1 MIINPYRLMRFYID
15 KETGMLKLY
24 VPDILKDSVHVESE
38 IDYYDLIITIK

>member
-1 MIINPYRLMRFYID
+1 MIINPFRLLKFFID

-24 VPDILKDSVHVESE
+24 VPDIIKDKVQAE

>member
-1 MIINPYRLMRFYID
+1 MIINPFRLMKFYID

-24 VPDILKDSVHVESE
+24 VPDIIKGKVEAQ

>member
-1 MIINPYRLMRFYID
+1 MIINPYRLMKFFID

-24 VPDILKDSVHVESE
+24 VPDVIQDIVKSE

>member
-1 MIINPYRLMRFYID
+1 MIINPYRLMKFIIN

-24 VPDILKDSVHVESE
+24 VPDIIKDNVEAE

>member
-1 MIINPYRLMRFYID
+1 MIINPFRIMKFSID

-24 VPDILKDSVHVESE
+24 VPDIIKDNVQVE